1 MKHKYDF
8 SKAERGKFYR
18 RGAKLILPIYLD
30 ATLQKQLEPFARSQG
45 KRIGDV
51 VNDILKNQ
59 VQLLTTLNPSKSQKR
74 VKGSHHI
81 FRKSGVEEKIN
92 LQRDGNNAKPYQVKQ
107 VRAVLLRYKL
117 GEAE

>member
-59 VQLLTTLNPSKSQKR
+59 VQLLTTLNPSKRPNKPMQPTRSA
-74 VKGSHHI
+74 
-81 FRKSGVEEKIN
+81 
-92 LQRDGNNAKPYQVKQ
+92 AKPRRAPSARKQ
-107 VRAVLLRYKL
+107 RSPRR
-117 GEAE
+117 G